1 MGSDSNYGRL
11 ILIASTFLALLAGCV
26 AFDPAVQSKVEDFRE
41 RPSVAVLRFGF
52 DLEIT
57 KLSTVQTVE
66 GVLLPEEE
74 ATQLAA
80 ALSQIQQEARW
91 LLVSRLAAGQ
101 GFRIAPLEQ
110 TDIVAEELQLKPG
123 TLPNAEESAVFRR
136 RLGVDLVIT
145 GSILDYGKIRWQWL
159 MAGMLTDM
167 TAESIALGIATSW
180 NPIGLGANVGL
191 ELLTS
196 TPLWFGGGYL
206 FGVAMRPV
214 RVEARAF
221 ETINGY
227 PIWQS
232 MEESVYAWSALK
244 TFPEEV
250 RDKKE
255 LQLKLNLAEIIE
267 SLGDSLTKQGL
278 RVSQLRGQ
286 SENDS
291 AQNLINDWLDYEWP
305 CAHYCLAPHDLSP
318 SRLGLSSVETVSHAR
333 PGRCR
338 NPSRL
343 KGTQSWW
350 RMDAMERGVDAG
362 GPLVT
367 VRPRRLTT
375 HRIAFTPPPEAT

>member
-1 MGSDSNYGRL
+1 MGSDSSYVRL
-11 ILIASTFLALLAGCV
+11 ILIGSTFLALLAGCV
-26 AFDPAVQSKVEDFRE
+26 AFDPAVQSKVEDLRE
-41 RPSVAVLRFGF
+41 RPYVAVLRFGF

-57 KLSTVQTVE
+57 KLSTVRTVE

-80 ALSQIQQEARW
+80 ALSQLQQEARW

-101 GFRIAPLEQ
+101 GFRIASLEQ
-110 TDIVAEELQLKPG
+110 TDMLAEELQLKPG
-123 TLPNAEESAVFRR
+123 VLPDAEELEAFHR

-180 NPIGLGANVGL
+180 NPIGLGANFGL

-221 ETINGY
+221 ETINGGY

-250 RDKKE
+250 RHKKE
-255 LQLKLNLAEIIE
+255 LQLELNLAEIME

-278 RVSQLRGQ
+278 RVSRLRG
-286 SENDS
+286 
-291 AQNLINDWLDYEWP
+291 
-305 CAHYCLAPHDLSP
+305 
-318 SRLGLSSVETVSHAR
+318 
-333 PGRCR
+333 
-338 NPSRL
+338 NP
-343 KGTQSWW
+343 K
-350 RMDAMERGVDAG
+350 
-362 GPLVT
+362 
-367 VRPRRLTT
+367 
-375 HRIAFTPPPEAT
+375 